1 MDTTIN
7 QQNLVENTHV
17 RELVPL
23 ETPASLK
30 QRIPNLHS
38 EVIAR
43 NRARIS
49 DILHGRDDHRLVV
62 VVGPCSIHDTKA
74 ALEYAKRLASLAREM
89 TDDLVVVMRT
99 YFEKPRTTVG
109 WTGLVYD
116 PDLDGTEDIP
126 RGLEASRQLLAD
138 IGQMGLPCAI
148 ELLDPITPQ
157 YYADLVS
164 WAAIGARTV
173 ESQVHR
179 QLSSGLSMPV
189 GFKNSTDGR
198 VDVAGHAMRAS
209 QRQHSFFGID
219 ASGSVAMIRTA
230 GNPDT
235 HIVLRGGNG
244 GTNYDKASIA
254 EAALAGEGQGIPRSV
269 MVDTSHGNSE
279 KDHRRQPAV
288 AQEVLRQFQAGQN
301 AIMGLMIE
309 SHLHEGR
316 QDWSPNE
323 VLDYGVSITDA
334 CINWADTVALLE
346 LCVKAVQGR

>member
-1 MDTTIN
+1 MDTAIN
-7 QQNLVENTHV
+7 QQNLVEDTHV
-17 RELVPL
+17 RELVAL
-23 ETPASLK
+23 ETPDSLK
-30 QRIPNLHS
+30 TRIPNQHA
-38 EVIAR
+38 EAIAR
-43 NRARIS
+43 DRARIS
-49 DILHGRDDHRLVV
+49 DVLHGRDEHRLVV

-74 ALEYAKRLASLAREM
+74 ALEYASRLAPIAEAVS
-89 TDDLVVVMRT
+89 DDLVIVMRT

-126 RGLEASRQLLAD
+126 RGLEVSRQLLAD
-138 IGQMGLPCAI
+138 IGDMGLPCAI

-179 QLSSGLSMPV
+179 QLASGLSMPV

-209 QRQHSFFGID
+209 QRQHSFFGVD
-219 ASGSVAMIRTA
+219 ASGSAAMVRTA

-235 HIVLRGGNG
+235 HIVLRGGTL
-244 GTNYDKASIA
+244 GTNFDEASVA
-254 EAALAGEGQGIPRSV
+254 EAAAQGVRQGIPRSV
-269 MVDTSHGNSE
+269 MVDTSHGNSQ

-288 AQEVLRQFQAGQN
+288 ADDVLRQFQAGQN
-301 AIMGLMIE
+301 AIMGLMVE

-316 QDWSPNE
+316 QDWSPSE
-323 VLDYGVSITDA
+323 DLAYGVSITDA
-334 CINWADTVALLE
+334 CIHWDDTVALLE
-346 LCVKAVQGR
+346 RCVEAVAGR

>member
-7 QQNLVENTHV
+7 QQSLVEDTHV
-17 RELVPL
+17 RELVEL
-23 ETPASLK
+23 VTPAALK
-30 QRIPNLHS
+30 AQIPNRHADA
-38 EVIAR
+38 IAR
-43 NRARIS
+43 DRARIS
-49 DILHGRDDHRLVV
+49 DVLHGRDDHRLVV
-62 VVGPCSIHDTKA
+62 VVGPCSIHDTEA
-74 ALEYAKRLASLAREM
+74 AVEYASRLAPLAEQM
-89 TDDLVVVMRT
+89 ADDLVIVMRT

-126 RGLEASRQLLAD
+126 RGLEVSRQLLAD
-138 IGQMGLPCAI
+138 IGDMGLPCAI

-179 QLSSGLSMPV
+179 QLASGLSMPV

-198 VDVAGHAMRAS
+198 IDVAGHAMKAS
-209 QRQHSFFGID
+209 QRQHSFFGVD
-219 ASGSVAMIRTA
+219 ASGSAAMVRTA

-235 HIVLRGGNG
+235 HIVLRGGTQ
-244 GTNYDKASIA
+244 GTNFDEASISS
-254 EAALAGEGQGIPRSV
+254 AAAAGSVQGIPRSV

-288 AQEVLRQFQAGQN
+288 ADEVLRQFKAGQN
-301 AIMGLMIE
+301 AIMGLMVE
-309 SHLHEGR
+309 SHSARGSSRLVTVGGSGLRRIDHRCLHPLGR
-316 QDWSPNE
+316 
-323 VLDYGVSITDA
+323 YGCPA
-334 CINWADTVALLE
+334 
-346 LCVKAVQGR
+346 